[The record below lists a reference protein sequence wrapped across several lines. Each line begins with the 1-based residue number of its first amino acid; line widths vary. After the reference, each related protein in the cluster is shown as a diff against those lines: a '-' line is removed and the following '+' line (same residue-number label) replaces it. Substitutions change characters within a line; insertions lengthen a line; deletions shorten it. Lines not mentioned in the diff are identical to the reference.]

1 MTLYQKIMAAYG
13 LLTSSIA
20 GKMAEASVARPFSAS
35 ETYTK
40 LDVVTHDNV
49 LYRCT
54 KDSRTGPWSDDDF
67 DQTTVEEVILA
78 TVEDAKDRILEEVLE
93 KADVAVT
100 FDADTP
106 YWVGDLVFYDGA
118 LYRCIRDHEAGAF
131 DENAFAV
138 TTLAYELFLKADLD
152 ELATEFSTDDTYAVG
167 DLVTRDGRLYMCI
180 HTHKEA
186 AWSDTDFEEKSV
198 MDALA
203 LKTSLTDVEDTIER
217 YPRGSLS
224 TVQVPLD
231 DTFNVTG
238 LTNGSVRTIVLTGDG
253 SSGESSIDIHL
264 PATAQDTL
272 GNFTAMRFDVV
283 IDATNINNSTYIPTV
298 THSGNNTK
306 IYAAGEECYDELSIH
321 VLRHEFVGR
330 HDGYDY
336 WSVLHLKFVEPN

>member
-93 KADVAVT
+93 KAEVAAT
-100 FDADTP
+100 FDAETP

-131 DENAFAV
+131 DENAFEV

-152 ELATEFSTDDTYAVG
+152 ELAPEFSTSATYAVG
-167 DLVTRDGRLYMCI
+167 DLVTRDGRLYMCSLS
-180 HTHKEA
+180 HEA
-186 AWSDTDFEEKSV
+186 GAWSDQHFVASSV

-203 LKTSLTDVEDTIER
+203 IKTSLTDVENTIER

-224 TVQVPLD
+224 TLEVSFSGTHD
-231 DTFNVTG
+231 VTG
-238 LTNGSVRTIVLTGDG
+238 LTSGSVRTIVLTG
-253 SSGESSIDIHL
+253 SGTTGGEIDIHL
-264 PATAQDTL
+264 PAPAQDTL

-283 IDATNINNSTYIPTV
+283 IDATNIESSTEIPTV
-298 THSGNNTK
+298 KHSGENIK
-306 IYAAGEECYDELSIH
+306 IYAAGEENYGESSIH